1 MDIIPFPMV
10 LVEGTCDH
18 SHGSGMLTSEDLR
31 ELAQRCLTL
40 AKTCTNPSVA
50 EQLLMLAANY
60 LELAER
66 ALGLHQPPQRL
77 DIAFVPK
84 PKNKIQL
91 RASHLLAGRLT
102 PS

>member
-1 MDIIPFPMV
+1 MV
-10 LVEGTCDH
+10 LVEGTRDH
-18 SHGSGMLTSEDLR
+18 SHGSTMLTSEDLR

-91 RASHLLAGRLT
+91 RASHLSAGRLT